1 MWTVSL
7 CLREG
12 HTVVHFYHNS
22 EQVCTFVFPPAD
34 NMSSAERRC
43 VVGCLLRCRLVR
55 LLSSGVGHHFEP
67 QENRRACHQMM
78 QIIAS
83 RIAAGLTSV
92 IGYKVGKAAEKL
104 CASGQYAAAV
114 VPLQRAIDFGNLPS
128 LALKAWLLIK
138 GRIGVPRDET
148 EAFRLVQMGAA
159 QACAE
164 CKGVMA
170 CCYQIG
176 AGCIIDAAQSL
187 VLALESSDWGCRYGY
202 YALGMLYHGGEA
214 GLVQNYVKAGA
225 LYQLA
230 ADKGLDE
237 AQCKMGDFSYYI
249 EKDFAK
255 ALRYYELAA
264 TQGYYLARLSIDLCH
279 QNNEETI

>member
-1 MWTVSL
+1 
-7 CLREG
+7 
-12 HTVVHFYHNS
+12 
-22 EQVCTFVFPPAD
+22 
-34 NMSSAERRC
+34 
-43 VVGCLLRCRLVR
+43 
-55 LLSSGVGHHFEP
+55 
-67 QENRRACHQMM
+67 MM

-114 VPLQRAIDFGNLPS
+114 VPQQRAIDFGNLPS
-128 LALKAWLLIK
+128 LALKAWLLIE
-138 GRIGVPRDET
+138 GRIGVAQNEN
-148 EAFRLVQMGAA
+148 EAFRLAQMGAA
-159 QACAE
+159 KGCAQ

-170 CCYQIG
+170 HCFQLG
-176 AGCIIDAAQSL
+176 AGCIRDAAQSL
-187 VLALESSDWGCRYGY
+187 VLALESSARGCRYGD
-202 YALGMLYHGGEA
+202 YALGMLYHGGQA
-214 GLVQNYVKAGA
+214 GLMKNYVKAGA

-230 ADKGLDE
+230 AAKGLDA

-249 EKDFAK
+249 EQDYAK

-264 TQGYYLARLSIDLCH
+264 TQGFYLARLSIDLCH